1 MRSNMKSLNTNPHGW
16 KAAAN
21 KLRQRLEKVELQFV
35 NYLQSDDSK
44 NKETLSY
51 HEHMKNLSA
60 FLTSVIGLRDA
71 HGKGHSDHVMTLSSS
86 MGEKLKLSSAEIELL
101 KFAAQIHDIGKIAI
115 NEFIVNKPGR
125 FTEAEYLMIQHH
137 AELGANLVEK
147 LEFDPRIHLSILHHH
162 ENFDG
167 TGYPHKLAGD
177 QIPLESRIVRLTDTY
192 DALTSNR
199 GYRPAY
205 THKKA
210 LAIMEQT
217 QHCYDPELL
226 KVFFKMQHTKRL

>member
-1 MRSNMKSLNTNPHGW
+1 MVDLLP
-16 KAAAN
+16 
-21 KLRQRLEKVELQFV
+21 
-35 NYLQSDDSK
+35 
-44 NKETLSY
+44 
-51 HEHMKNLSA
+51 

-71 HGKGHSDHVMTLSSS
+71 HGKGHSKHVM
-86 MGEKLKLSSAEIELL
+86 ELSSALGHKVDLTSAQMENLS
-101 KFAAQIHDIGKIAI
+101 FAAEIHDIGKIAI

-137 AELGANLVEK
+137 AQLGANLIET
-147 LEFDPRIHLSILHHH
+147 LELDPEIPSMIRHHH

-167 TGYPHKLAGD
+167 SGYPDKLKGE
-177 QIPLESRIVRLTDTY
+177 QIPLGSRIIRITDTY

-210 LAIMEQT
+210 LAIMKQDHDFFEPQ
-217 QHCYDPELL
+217 LL
-226 KVFFKMQHTKRL
+226 EIFFKMQRGRKQ